1 MGFDKAKFLVRFV
14 SEAREHIISLR
25 EGLLALEKRPDDTD
39 SLNSVFRMAH
49 TIKGASKMMKLTPIS
64 SVAHKLE
71 DVMDALRQG
80 KICLGQDLSDLLF
93 RGVAE
98 IDRMLDE
105 TSAGKEVAEIS
116 AEFCEKLE
124 AAAKGESDHNE
135 IALPPIP
142 DPTPVP
148 SPERREEAP
157 PPAPAPP
164 PSSSLE
170 TIRLRSDKL
179 DELIKLMGEIISGHS
194 RSKQR
199 LSDIKKIERLAKQHA
214 ELISDV
220 EHTEKEEILQIAK
233 SLHLAMKK
241 LAADF
246 KEDVNIQGL
255 LSGELQDKSLKMR
268 MLPLSTIFDVFRMA
282 LRDFSKSSGKKV
294 DFIIHGGET
303 ELDKKIIEKIGDS
316 LIHLIRNCVDHG
328 IEMPDERIKLG
339 KPAVGKIVLSA
350 GYEGGNAVIEL
361 SDDGSGIPVKKLREK
376 ALKKK
381 ISDEAAIA
389 DMADADIINMI
400 FMPGFSSSDIITDV
414 SGRGVGMDVVRKNII
429 EDLKGAIRI
438 TTKDGQGTGFHI
450 RLPLTMAIIHVLFV
464 RVSETTFA
472 VPAHFISEIVR
483 MPEDNLIQVM
493 DKKALRLREQIVP
506 ILSLKDML
514 RLPHPAQKH
523 SSDNNLLILIGAL
536 GNEKIGMMIDELL
549 SEEDVVIKSL
559 PALMKNIQ
567 AVSGVVI
574 SGKNELFNVLH
585 IPKIIETAKETNA
598 RIKIQPENAQEPETE
613 KQIRILIADDSVTTR
628 EIEKSILES
637 YGYSVDIAGDGME
650 GLEMAKNLN
659 YDLIITDAEMPRLDG
674 FSLIRQLRN
683 EQGYAHTPIILVTS
697 LDKEE
702 DKKRGIE
709 AGANAYI
716 VKGAFDQSALLDS
729 VQHLAG

>member
-25 EGLLALEKRPDDTD
+25 EGLLALEKHPDDTD

-71 DVMDALRQG
+71 DLMDALRQG
-80 KICLGQDLSDLLF
+80 KIHPGQDLSDLLF
-93 RGVAE
+93 KGVAE
-98 IDRMLDE
+98 IERMLDE
-105 TSAGKEVAEIS
+105 TDAGKEITEIS
-116 AEFCEKLE
+116 AEFFEKLE
-124 AAAKGESDHNE
+124 AAAKGESD
-135 IALPPIP
+135 A
-142 DPTPVP
+142 PTPP
-148 SPERREEAP
+148 PTPPRNGEGSPVT
-157 PPAPAPP
+157 P
-164 PSSSLE
+164 PSLSGKGVGGLGTLE

-179 DELIKLMGEIISGHS
+179 DELIKLMGEIISGNS
-194 RSKQR
+194 RIKQR
-199 LSDIKKIERLAKQHA
+199 LSDIKKIERLAKRHA

-220 EHTEKEEILQIAK
+220 EHAEKEEILQTARA
-233 SLHLAMKK
+233 LHLGIKK

-268 MLPLSTIFDVFRMA
+268 MIPLSMIFDAFRMA
-282 LRDFSKSSGKKV
+282 VRDFSKSSGKKV
-294 DFIIHGGET
+294 DFMIQGGET

-316 LIHLIRNCVDHG
+316 LVHLIRNCVDHG
-328 IEMPDERIKLG
+328 IEMPRDRINIG
-339 KPAVGKIVLSA
+339 KPPVGKVVLSA
-350 GYEGGNAVIEL
+350 GYEGGNVIIEL
-361 SDDGSGIPVKKLREK
+361 SDDGAGIPVKKLKEK

-381 ISDEAAIA
+381 ISDEISIAA
-389 DMADADIINMI
+389 MSDADIINMI
-400 FMPGFSSSDIITDV
+400 FMPGFSSSDIVTDV

-429 EDLKGAIRI
+429 EDLKGSIRI
-438 TTKDGQGTGFHI
+438 TTKEGEGTGFHI

-483 MPEDNLIQVM
+483 VSEDNLIRIM
-493 DKKALRLREQIVP
+493 DKKALRLREQIIP
-506 ILSLKDML
+506 ILSLKDIL
-514 RLPHPAQKH
+514 KIPQPTPPG
-523 SSDNNLLILIGAL
+523 SDNNMLILIGAL

-574 SGKNELFNVLH
+574 SGKNEMFNVLH
-585 IPKIIETAKETNA
+585 IPKIIETAKESTA
-598 RIKIQPENAQEPETE
+598 RINIQPENTENAETE
-613 KQIRILIADDSVTTR
+613 KQLRILIADDSVTTR

-637 YGYSVDIAGDGME
+637 YGYSVDIAADGME
-650 GLEMAKNLN
+650 GLEMAKNFN
-659 YDLIITDAEMPRLDG
+659 YDLVITDAEMPRMDG

-702 DKKRGIE
+702 DKKRGIA

-716 VKGAFDQSALLDS
+716 VKGSFDQSALIDS

>member
-1 MGFDKAKFLVRFV
+1 LGFDKAKFLVRFV

-25 EGLLALEKRPDDTD
+25 EGLLALEKNPDDTD
-39 SLNSVFRMAH
+39 ALNSVFRMAH

-64 SVAHKLE
+64 SVSHKLE
-71 DVMDALRQG
+71 DLMDALRQG
-80 KICLGQDLSDLLF
+80 KIRLGQDLSDLLF
-93 RGVAE
+93 KGVAE
-98 IDRMLDE
+98 IERMLDE
-105 TSAGKEVAEIS
+105 TDAGKEITEIS
-116 AEFCEKLE
+116 TEFFEKLE
-124 AAAKGESDHNE
+124 AAAKGESD
-135 IALPPIP
+135 A
-142 DPTPVP
+142 PTP
-148 SPERREEAP
+148 P
-157 PPAPAPP
+157 PTPPRNGEGSLVFTP
-164 PSSSLE
+164 PSLSGKGVGGLGQSASFE

-179 DELIKLMGEIISGHS
+179 DELIKLMGEIISGNS
-194 RSKQR
+194 RIKQR
-199 LSDIKKIERLAKQHA
+199 LSDIKKIERLAKRHA

-220 EHTEKEEILQIAK
+220 EHAEKEEILQTARA
-233 SLHLAMKK
+233 LHLAIKK
-241 LAADF
+241 LTADF

-268 MLPLSTIFDVFRMA
+268 MIPLSMIFDAFRMA
-282 LRDFSKSSGKKV
+282 LRDFSTSSGKKV
-294 DFIIHGGET
+294 DFIIQGGET

-316 LIHLIRNCVDHG
+316 LVHLIRNCVDHG
-328 IEMPDERIKLG
+328 IEMPQDRINVG
-339 KPAVGKIVLSA
+339 KPPVGKVVLSA
-350 GYEGGNAVIEL
+350 GYEGGNVVIEL
-361 SDDGSGIPVKKLREK
+361 SDDGAGIPVKKLKEK

-381 ISDEAAIA
+381 ISDEISIAA
-389 DMADADIINMI
+389 MSDADIINMI

-429 EDLKGAIRI
+429 EDLKGSIRI
-438 TTKDGQGTGFHI
+438 TTKEGEGTGFYI

-464 RVSETTFA
+464 RVSDTTFA

-483 MPEDNLIQVM
+483 VPEDKLIQIM

-506 ILSLKDML
+506 ILSLKDIL
-514 RLPHPAQKH
+514 KLPQPTPPV
-523 SSDNNLLILIGAL
+523 SDNNLLILIGAL

-585 IPKIIETAKETNA
+585 IPKIIETAKESTA
-598 RIKIQPENAQEPETE
+598 RINIQPENTEESE
-613 KQIRILIADDSVTTR
+613 KQIRILIADDSATTR

-637 YGYSVDIAGDGME
+637 YGYSVDIAADGME
-650 GLEMAKNLN
+650 GLEMAKSFN
-659 YDLIITDAEMPRLDG
+659 YDLVITDAEMPRLDG
-674 FSLIRQLRN
+674 FSLIQQLRN

-702 DKKRGIE
+702 DKKRGIA

-716 VKGAFDQSALLDS
+716 VKGTFDQSALMDS
-729 VQHLAG
+729 VQDLVG

>member
-1 MGFDKAKFLVRFV
+1 VGFDKAKFLARFV

-25 EGLLALEKRPDDTD
+25 EGLLALEKHPDDTD

-80 KICLGQDLSDLLF
+80 KIRPGQDLSDLLF
-93 RGVAE
+93 KGVAE
-98 IDRMLDE
+98 IERMLDE
-105 TSAGKEVAEIS
+105 TSAGKEITEIPT
-116 AEFCEKLE
+116 EFCEKLE
-124 AAAKGESDHNE
+124 AAAKGESDLEE
-135 IALPPIP
+135 IAPQATEPPPIP
-142 DPTPVP
+142 VIPQPDVT
-148 SPERREEAP
+148 EH
-157 PPAPAPP
+157 PPASAPSSP
-164 PSSSLE
+164 SSLE

-199 LSDIKKIERLAKQHA
+199 LSDIKKIERLVKRHA

-220 EHTEKEEILQIAK
+220 EQPEKEEILQTAK
-233 SLHLAMKK
+233 SLYLAMKK

-268 MLPLSTIFDVFRMA
+268 MIPLSTIFDAFRMA
-282 LRDFSKSSGKKV
+282 VRDFSKSSDKKI
-294 DFIIHGGET
+294 DFVIHGGET

-328 IEMPDERIKLG
+328 IEMPEERLKIG

-350 GYEGGNAVIEL
+350 GYEGGNVVIEL
-361 SDDGSGIPVKKLREK
+361 SDDGAGIPISKLKEK

-381 ISDEAAIA
+381 LLDETAIA
-389 DMADADIINMI
+389 EIADTDIINMI

-438 TTKDGQGTGFHI
+438 TTKDGEGTSFYI

-483 MPEDNLIQVM
+483 VPEDNLIQVM
-493 DKKALRLREQIVP
+493 DKKALRLREQIIP

-514 RLPHPAQKH
+514 KLSYPTR
-523 SSDNNLLILIGAL
+523 SGSDNNLLILIGAL

-559 PALMKNIQ
+559 PALMKTIQ
-567 AVSGVVI
+567 TVSGVVI

-585 IPKIIETAKETNA
+585 IPKIIETAKESNA
-598 RIKIQPENAQEPETE
+598 RIKIQSETTEETE

-650 GLEMAKNLN
+650 GLEMAKKIN

-683 EQGYAHTPIILVTS
+683 EEGYAHTPIILVTS

-729 VQHLAG
+729 VQHLTG